1 VALQELPVAE
11 AHFAILEAISIITKL
26 RKEQS
31 IEHMATPT
39 LSEFAS

>member
-1 VALQELPVAE
+1 VALQELPVAQ
-11 AHFAILEAISIITKL
+11 AHYAILEAISIRKL
-26 RKEQS
+26 RKEQN